1 MGNSI
6 FCKHMHPSCAVIHCW
21 SLQKSL
27 SLMLRHEN
35 RKTYA
40 LVCYTDPLERMSL
53 WHRENVSLSNTEIF
67 KVDDGVR
74 KILGAYH
81 NDRVRFSQG
90 NSDYYINP
98 PSMVVDPARWTTK
111 THSALATIE
120 TKSPPSAI
128 IRLSRP
134 VPLRNVKSLS
144 LVATTTLPNPSKSPS
159 PALRTGGRLPAA
171 TPKTRIFVLFN
182 G

>member
-21 SLQKSL
+21 SLQKSFN
-27 SLMLRHEN
+27 LMLN
-35 RKTYA
+35 YGIRKTYA
-40 LVCYTDPLERMSL
+40 LVCYTDPLECVSFR
-53 WHRENVSLSNTEIF
+53 HRENVSLSNTEIF

-81 NDRVRFSQG
+81 NDRMRFSQG
-90 NSDYYINP
+90 NSDYYNP

-111 THSALATIE
+111 THSALATME

-144 LVATTTLPNPSKSPS
+144 LVATTTLPNPSKSLS

-171 TPKTRIFVLFN
+171 TPKTRIFVRFN

>member
-1 MGNSI
+1 MSKYEI
-6 FCKHMHPSCAVIHCW
+6 
-21 SLQKSL
+21 
-27 SLMLRHEN
+27 

-40 LVCYTDPLERMSL
+40 LVCYTDPLERMSFR
-53 WHRENVSLSNTEIF
+53 HRENVSLSNAEIF

-74 KILGAYH
+74 KILGAYR
-81 NDRVRFSQG
+81 NDRMRFSQG
-90 NSDYYINP
+90 NSDYCDNP

-111 THSALATIE
+111 THSALATME

-144 LVATTTLPNPSKSPS
+144 VVATTTLPSPSKSLS
-159 PALRTGGRLPAA
+159 PALRTGGKPPTA
-171 TPKTRIFVLFN
+171 TPKTRIFVRFN